1 VSPAERGV
9 SLESPREV
17 RRAHI
22 AMIAMAMLVATSF
35 SFGSLLANIIAPV
48 PLTFARFVFA
58 TLVFVVVVLV
68 TRTKVRLDGGLV
80 YRGTVLG
87 LIYVTYFVT
96 MFIALKTVSPLS
108 TGAVFALVPL
118 LAALI
123 GWLIGGR
130 KLSGRSLALLILAG
144 LGAVWVVF
152 DGSLDK
158 LLGFQAG
165 YGEVIYFSGCVLYA
179 AYPTFLQKTARG
191 DAPQLLTLVSFVA
204 AMLLLLVWDASSI
217 VATDWLALSV
227 WQWSVL
233 LWMAVVPTA
242 ITFFLLQYASLRL
255 PPAKVMAYT
264 YLTPACIIPL
274 EVMLGHGL
282 PTISIIAGICVIIAA
297 LAAFEMS

>member
-1 VSPAERGV
+1 MSPVQRGASRV
-9 SLESPREV
+9 SPREM
-17 RRAHI
+17 RRAHF
-22 AMIAMAMLVATSF
+22 AMIAMAVLVATSF
-35 SFGSLLANIIAPV
+35 SLGSLLANVIAPV

-58 TLVFVVVVLV
+58 TLVFAAVVAA
-68 TRTKVRLDGGLV
+68 TGTKVTVDAGLV
-80 YRGTVLG
+80 YRAVVLG

-96 MFIALKTVSPLS
+96 MFIALKTVSALS

-123 GWLIGGR
+123 GWMVAGR
-130 KLSGRSLALLILAG
+130 KLSGRSLSLLILAG

-165 YGEVIYFSGCVLYA
+165 SGEVIYFAGCVLYA

-204 AMLLLLVWDASSI
+204 AMLLLMVWDASSI
-217 VATDWLALSV
+217 VSTDWLALSA

-282 PTISIIAGICVIIAA
+282 PTMSIIAGICVTVAA